1 MESTVTEAF
10 HFVCSSQFWRMAI
23 FWTLSLIISYLQS
36 FAQRFVAAQSI
47 SYVYSSPPSLPQATR
62 SVPSATN
69 ALRTPICI
77 ITGATS
83 GLGAAAANALSMKGF
98 YIVLAGRSSDL
109 LAKAISDIKR
119 QHIGALVKAFEVD
132 MSSFKSVLKFKNSL
146 QQWLLESNL
155 HSSVQLLINNAGILA
170 TSCRLTPEDYDEMMA
185 TNYIG
190 AFCLTKVL
198 MPLLENSPVPS
209 RVINVTSFTHR
220 NVSGMPVD
228 NDTVTGKCFSR
239 LNCYPYAQ
247 IYEYS
252 KFCLLLFSYEL
263 QQQIGIMEKS
273 HQVSVIAVD
282 PGAVKTSI
290 MREIPSCIASMA
302 FLGLKLL
309 GALQAPE
316 NGVSSII
323 DAALAPPEI
332 TGVYFFGGNGGTI
345 RSSALSYSTKLS
357 KDLWATSCD
366 IFLELQLASTGTSA

>member
-220 NVSGMPVD
+220 NV
-228 NDTVTGKCFSR
+228 
-239 LNCYPYAQ
+239 
-247 IYEYS
+247 
-252 KFCLLLFSYEL
+252 CLLLFSYEL